1 MAKKRETYHSPR
13 MLTEFRETIEIGSA
27 SSWRKFN
34 LELFGVQYK
43 RHEYDS
49 LPEEAQEYYNVNE
62 TSPFG
67 KRTPLGEYF

>member
-1 MAKKRETYHSPR
+1 MAKKRETCPSPR
-13 MLTEFRETIEIGSA
+13 TQTEFRETIEIGSA

-34 LELFGVQYK
+34 LELFGVEYK

-49 LPEEAQEYYNVNE
+49 LPDEAQEYYNVDE

-67 KRTPLGEYF
+67 KRIPLCEYF